1 MVAGGYARESFMES
15 LEERDRAPLLELG
28 HRREWQRGEA
38 LFYVADRVE
47 SAIVLGGGLVKIHKT
62 TTDGA
67 EVVLGL
73 SGPGDLLGEISA
85 VRDAFRSATATALE
99 AAYGAVIPVSALRGY
114 LSSNPRA
121 MLALL
126 AMTLRRLYTSDERRI
141 EFATAGSLAR
151 VASRLVEL
159 AERFGE
165 GAGDGAVEVALP
177 ITQEEL
183 ASWSATS
190 RESAARS
197 LRTLREL
204 RLIETRRMRLTVLDL
219 EGLRMHGARL

>member
-1 MVAGGYARESFMES
+1 MES
-15 LEERDRAPLLELG
+15 LDERDRAPLLELG

-38 LFYVADRVE
+38 LFYAADQAD
-47 SAIVLGGGLVKIHKT
+47 SAIVLTAGLVKIHKT
-62 TTDGA
+62 TGDGA

-85 VRDAFRSATATALE
+85 VRHACRSATATALE
-99 AAYGAVIPVSALRGY
+99 SARGAVIPLPDLRSFLSAHPG
-114 LSSNPRA
+114 A

-126 AMTLRRLYTSDERRI
+126 AMTIRRLYSADERRI

-165 GAGDGAVEVALP
+165 GARAGVVEVALP

-204 RLIETRRMRLTVLDL
+204 RLIETHRMRLTVLDL
-219 EGLRMHGARL
+219 EALRLHSAQL

>member
-1 MVAGGYARESFMES
+1 MDS
-15 LEERDRAPLLELG
+15 LDENDRAPLLETG

-38 LFYVADRVE
+38 LFYVADRAD
-47 SAIVLGGGLVKIHKT
+47 SAIVLNSGLVKIHKT
-62 TTDGA
+62 TGDGA
-67 EVVLGL
+67 DVVLGL

-85 VRDAFRSATATALE
+85 VRDASRSATATALE
-99 AAYGAVIPVSALRGY
+99 PAHGTVIPVPDLRAF
-114 LSSNPRA
+114 LSGHPRA

-126 AMTLRRLYTSDERRI
+126 AMTLRRLYGADERRI

-165 GAGDGAVEVALP
+165 GAGDGVVEVALP

-219 EGLRMHGARL
+219 EGLRQHSARL